1 MNSFEVLGRK
11 IGEGA
16 PCYIIAEVSCNH
28 EGDINEAKS
37 IIRAAAAA
45 GCDAVKIQTY
55 TAETMTRNFKNVAS
69 GTIWNDVDLFDLYKK
84 ASTPWDWHSE
94 LNKEA
99 EKNNLHFFSSPFD
112 ETAVDFLESMNV
124 PLYKVAS
131 FEIVDVKLL
140 QKIAKTGKP
149 IILSTGMSNYHEILA
164 AVTVLKNSGV
174 KDYAILQCN
183 SGYPGD
189 FSDAN
194 LATIPA
200 IKALFNCVV
209 GLSDHIIFEDADIE
223 LCNKA
228 FPCVTP
234 IEAVKLGA
242 KIIEVHL
249 TLDRDKGRKLMQKN
263 IGGFDWPFSR
273 TPDEL
278 TEMVTNIRKIEQGN
292 VHNYSSEEESV
303 LAKKAIGQ
311 VSFEP
316 TEKELASRNLRP
328 TLWVVDD
335 IKQGECFKFCGGKP
349 GNIDSIRPGGGLAIH
364 YADYIE
370 GKKSKY
376 DLKSGQP
383 LSWDM
388 VSL

>member
-1 MNSFEVLGRK
+1 MKSFEVLDRK
-11 IGEGA
+11 IGNGA
-16 PCYIIAEVSCNH
+16 PCYIIAELSCNH
-28 EGDINEAKS
+28 EGDINEAKA
-37 IIRAAAAA
+37 IIRAASEA

-55 TAETMTRNFKNVAS
+55 TAETMTRDFKNSAS

-84 ASTPWDWHSE
+84 ASTPWEWHTE
-94 LNKEA
+94 LSREA
-99 EKNNLHFFSSPFD
+99 EKNGLHFFSSPFD

-149 IILSTGMSNYHEILA
+149 IILSTGMSNYHEIYS
-164 AVTVLKNSGV
+164 AVTVLRDSGV
-174 KDYAILQCN
+174 KDYAVLQCN
-183 SGYPGD
+183 SGYPGN

-200 IKALFNCVV
+200 IKELFNCVV

-223 LCNKA
+223 HCHNA
-228 FPCVTP
+228 FPSVTP

-249 TLDRDKGRKLMQKN
+249 TLDRDKARQLMKKN
-263 IGGFDWPFSR
+263 AGGFDWPFSR

-278 TEMVTNIRKIEQGN
+278 AKMIASIRNIERGEIHHYSTDTEKR
-292 VHNYSSEEESV
+292 
-303 LAKKAIGQ
+303 LAKKAIGE
-311 VSFEP
+311 VCFEP

-328 TLWVVDD
+328 TLWIVDD
-335 IKQGECFKFCGGKP
+335 IKQGELFKFCGGKP

-370 GKKSKY
+370 GKKAKC